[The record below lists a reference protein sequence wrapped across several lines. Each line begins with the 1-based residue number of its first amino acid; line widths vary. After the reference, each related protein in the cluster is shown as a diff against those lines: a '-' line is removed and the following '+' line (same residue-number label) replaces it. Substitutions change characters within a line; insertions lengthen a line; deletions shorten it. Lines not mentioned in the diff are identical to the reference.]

1 MIIKKSGNF
10 ANILFRINH
19 NFCLRKQVCYTDFE
33 SVKHECQQAIRVWQ
47 GLKTRKLLSDE
58 RVVSFL
64 VKDYDWNF
72 IPTPKIEEQEQQYDF
87 VINFYFQTADN
98 EDWEDKNCMLVHNQ
112 KSREGVGRPHALLN
126 LMNDKPEW
134 KISEDFLAA

>member
-1 MIIKKSGNF
+1 
-10 ANILFRINH
+10 
-19 NFCLRKQVCYTDFE
+19 
-33 SVKHECQQAIRVWQ
+33 
-47 GLKTRKLLSDE
+47 
-58 RVVSFL
+58 
-64 VKDYDWNF
+64 
-72 IPTPKIEEQEQQYDF
+72 PTPKIEEQEQQYDF